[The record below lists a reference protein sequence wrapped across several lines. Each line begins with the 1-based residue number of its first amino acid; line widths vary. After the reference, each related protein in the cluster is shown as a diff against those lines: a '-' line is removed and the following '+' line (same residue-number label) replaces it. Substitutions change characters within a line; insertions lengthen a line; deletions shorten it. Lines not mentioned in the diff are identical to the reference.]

1 MQLIFFLGKYGT
13 IIRMCKMCKKKDFFF
28 TVFFSFFLTF
38 LMTPQTVRYTNV
50 QQ

>member
-13 IIRMCKMCKKKDFFF
+13 TWNVQNVQKKDFFF

-38 LMTPQTVRYTNV
+38 FMTPQTVRYPY
-50 QQ
+50 